1 MRPLIYEG
9 AALLL
14 FLFVASGAR
23 AQFISSDAYTRY
35 ELLAPESHQFRIYY
49 EVTQTIPGARFFF
62 NPIRPGSEST
72 DEAVYDV
79 ATGKPLKFEVVS
91 GAQAKSDMPSEDFK
105 ADEKY
110 IKVFLAHAVP
120 ARGEYRIRI
129 DKTYKDAKSYYGEG
143 DHIVFK
149 RGLGIPRNSVVL
161 PAGFEVTSCSV
172 ATQVLQEPDGRLK
185 LAFVNP
191 GSGGQLEVAITAR
204 RLPPEPNKSE
214 NRR

>member
-1 MRPLIYEG
+1 MP
-9 AALLL
+9 LLL
-14 FLFVASGAR
+14 CLVAAVAAP
-23 AQFISSDAYTRY
+23 AQFISNDSYTRY
-35 ELLAPESHQFRIYY
+35 ELLAPESHQFKIYY
-49 EVTQTIPGARFFF
+49 EVTQTIPGARYFF

-79 ATGKPLKFEVVS
+79 ATGKPLKFEVVT

-105 ADEKY
+105 PEDKY
-110 IKVFLAHAVP
+110 IKVFLAHPVP
-120 ARGEYRIRI
+120 PRGEYRIRI
-129 DKTYKDAKSYYGEG
+129 DKTYKDAKSYYVEG

-161 PAGFEVTSCSV
+161 PPGFEVTSCSV

-185 LAFVNP
+185 LAFVNA

-204 RLPPEPNKSE
+204 RLPAEPAKREASG
-214 NRR
+214 R